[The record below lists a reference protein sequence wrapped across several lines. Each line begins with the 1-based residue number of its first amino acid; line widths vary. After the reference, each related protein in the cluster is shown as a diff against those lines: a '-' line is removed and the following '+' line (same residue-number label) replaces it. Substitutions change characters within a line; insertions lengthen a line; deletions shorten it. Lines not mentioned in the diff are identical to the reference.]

1 MRAMP
6 IMPTIA
12 AVALALLLPAAPAVA
27 APPMVAAAA
36 DGDGFSPAL
45 YQALRGADL
54 RLATIAHRL
63 TIRNAALCPELQPQ
77 LGIQFHA
84 LAQYRPAAR
93 ASVKAAFGFVTPVAV
108 EAVVAGSPAALAGV
122 QSDDGLVAIDGVT
135 VPAALPDN
143 NATAATTMRD
153 DVDRRIAALPTDRP
167 VALTLR
173 RGVRTIDVTI
183 NAKPGCRARFEVHAQ
198 DEAAADGSIVQIGAT
213 FLDRYDDEALTV
225 VVAHELSHIILRH
238 NARLGAAGVS
248 YGILAE
254 LGKSARLHAQAENEA
269 DLLSVYLLANAGYD
283 PLMAGRFWRGPGRK
297 LDPGLLRS
305 RAYLGWK
312 ARAVA
317 LDAEAAKIP
326 AGAAL
331 PFVPPM
337 VALRDV
343 AMK

>member
-1 MRAMP
+1 MRFVTACVAAVLLLTRPAAADTMAD
-6 IMPTIA
+6 A
-12 AVALALLLPAAPAVA
+12 AVAP
-27 APPMVAAAA
+27 
-36 DGDGFSPAL
+36 DSGFSPAL

-54 RLATIAHRL
+54 RLATIAYRL
-63 TIRNAALCPELQPQ
+63 TTRNAALCADRQPA
-77 LGIQFHA
+77 LGIQFHT

-93 ASVKAAFGFVTPVAV
+93 PSVRTAFGFATPVAV
-108 EAVVAGSPAALAGV
+108 EAVVAGSPAAAV
-122 QSDDGLVAIDGVT
+122 AVRADDGVVAIDGTPLSQAMPDVDA
-135 VPAALPDN
+135 PAL
-143 NATAATTMRD
+143 TTLRD
-153 DVDRRIAALPTDRP
+153 DVDRRIALLPPDRP
-167 VALTLR
+167 VGLTLR
-173 RGVRTIDVTI
+173 RDGQEVTVAVA
-183 NAKPGCRARFEVHAQ
+183 AKPSCRARFEVHAQ

-213 FLDRYDDEALTV
+213 FLDRYDDDALTV

-254 LGKSARLHAQAENEA
+254 FGKNARLHAQAENEA

-312 ARAVA
+312 ARAAA

-326 AGAAL
+326 AGAAM
-331 PFVPPM
+331 PYVPPM
-337 VALRDV
+337 IALRDA

>member
-1 MRAMP
+1 MPIPLTFAAAALAFAMP
-6 IMPTIA
+6 AGSPG
-12 AVALALLLPAAPAVA
+12 
-27 APPMVAAAA
+27 AAAA
-36 DGDGFSPAL
+36 DDVGTPGFSPAL
-45 YQALRGADL
+45 YQALRGADR

-63 TIRNAALCPELQPQ
+63 TTRNAALCADLQPE

-84 LAQYRPAAR
+84 LAQYRAAAR
-93 ASVKAAFGFVTPVAV
+93 PSVRAAFGFATPVAV
-108 EAVVAGSPAALAGV
+108 ETVVDDSPAAVAGILD
-122 QSDDGLVAIDGVT
+122 DDGLLAIDGAA
-135 VPAALPDN
+135 VPGDLPTAD
-143 NATAATTMRD
+143 TPAATTARD
-153 DVDRRIAALPTDRP
+153 DVDRRIAALPIGRP
-167 VALTLR
+167 VSLTLR
-173 RGVRTIDVTI
+173 RGDKAFDIQVAAT
-183 NAKPGCRARFEVHAQ
+183 PGCRARFEVHAQ

-213 FLDRYDDEALTV
+213 FLDRYDDDALTV

-312 ARAVA
+312 ARAAA

-326 AGAAL
+326 AGVAM
-331 PFVPPM
+331 PYVPPM
-337 VALRDV
+337 IALRDA

>member
-1 MRAMP
+1 MP
-6 IMPTIA
+6 IMSTIA
-12 AVALALLLPAAPAVA
+12 AVALALLVPPALPATATPAA
-27 APPMVAAAA
+27 GAGA
-36 DGDGFSPAL
+36 DSDGFSPAL

-63 TIRNAALCPELQPQ
+63 TTSNAALCSELQPA

-84 LAQYRPAAR
+84 LAQYRQAAR
-93 ASVKAAFGFVTPVAV
+93 PSVTAAFGFATPVAV

-122 QSDDGLVAIDGVT
+122 QADDGLVAIDGVA
-135 VPAALPDN
+135 VPAALPDR
-143 NATAATTMRD
+143 NAPAATTMRD
-153 DVDRRIAALPTDRP
+153 DVDRRIAALPPDRSIG
-167 VALTLR
+167 LTLR
-173 RGVRTIDVTI
+173 RGGQTIEVTV
-183 NAKPGCRARFEVHAQ
+183 NAGPGCRARFEVHAQ
-198 DEAAADGSIVQIGAT
+198 DEAAADGSIVQVGAT
-213 FLDRYDDEALTV
+213 FLDRYDDNALTV

-238 NARLGAAGVS
+238 NARLGAAGVN

-283 PLMAGRFWRGPGRK
+283 PLIAGRFWRGPGRK

-312 ARAVA
+312 ARAAA

-326 AGAAL
+326 AGVAL
-331 PFVPPM
+331 PFVPPL
-337 VALRDV
+337 VALRDA